1 MFNTI
6 DASIL
11 DSVVGGMGRGGGTPP
26 AQPKPTAPTTKPA
39 TSTTP
44 AAPTEAGNIC
54 RDAYTGAG
62 AVIGGALTSESFGW
76 GAIPGTIAGG
86 ALGRAVCPP

>member
-11 DSVVGGMGRGGGTPP
+11 DSVLGGMGRGGGTPP
-26 AQPKPTAPTTKPA
+26 PKPAPAPTTKPA
-39 TSTTP
+39 PSTTP
-44 AAPTEAGNIC
+44 AAPTEAGNVC

-62 AVIGGALTSESFGW
+62 AVIGGALTSESLGW
-76 GAIPGTIAGG
+76 GAIPGTVIGG

>member
-6 DASIL
+6 DATIL
-11 DSVVGGMGRGGGTPP
+11 DSVLGGMGRGGGTPAPRTTTP
-26 AQPKPTAPTTKPA
+26 APAAPAKPA
-39 TSTTP
+39 AAP
-44 AAPTEAGNIC
+44 AAPTEAGNVC

-76 GAIPGTIAGG
+76 GAIPGTIVGG

>member
-6 DASIL
+6 DASVL
-11 DSVVGGMGRGGGTPP
+11 GSVFGGMGRGPGPGAP
-26 AQPKPTAPTTKPA
+26 APKPAPTAPTAPK
-39 TSTTP
+39 
-44 AAPTEAGNIC
+44 APTEAGNVC

-62 AVIGGALTSESFGW
+62 AVLGGALTAESGGW

-86 ALGRAVCPP
+86 ALGRAVCPD